1 MAGMIKKLIASG
13 VAAKVLQ
20 EARKPENQAKLKKML
35 ADFQN
40 KQKGGGGRT
49 PGARQRTVG
58 MCVVVASGLTPGRGR
73 DDRRARGCRRT
84 VNAEDRRRIAD
95 GEPLPSGALQLR

>member
-1 MAGMIKKLIASG
+1 VAERRVCGRLRPFEARPASAAPFRRCLIREAGTHTVDGSFVGAPGEAVNNEEANMAGMIRKLIASG

-20 EARKPENQAKLKKML
+20 EARKPQNQAKLKKML

-49 PGARQRTVG
+49 
-58 MCVVVASGLTPGRGR
+58 RGY
-73 DDRRARGCRRT
+73 
-84 VNAEDRRRIAD
+84 
-95 GEPLPSGALQLR
+95 